1 MISLN
6 HILPDRNG
14 IDFTSHFDEEREIVI
29 KFIDSH
35 TRLCYWGDIINV
47 FPKCSYWVAYSG
59 RITKFITFVVEDL
72 QTGEILLEV
81 CDYSDTFRHDI
92 RNLDPKNRLKNI
104 GSNLSKKDLVTGL
117 VLWEIFLSGEYNHEH
132 CKVEPGDVVDI
143 GANIGFFSFFSI
155 TKGAAQVH
163 SFEPDPKLSNF
174 IQTNFGDLPI
184 HVHNLAVWSEKKDL
198 KLNIHESSVLNS
210 VSVSFD
216 HTDESVFCQGVVL
229 EEWAKENEVKID
241 FLKIDCEGG
250 EWEIFPNMSSEFLK
264 SIPKI
269 VLEYHIHP
277 PDQLLLIFSENGFQ
291 THHTGNMIWA
301 WQNKKILS

>member
-14 IDFTSHFDEEREIVI
+14 IDFTSHFDEEKEIVI
-29 KFIDSH
+29 KFVDPY
-35 TRLCYWGDIINV
+35 TRLCYWGDIMNI
-47 FPKCSYWVAYSG
+47 FPGGSYFASYP
-59 RITKFITFVVEDL
+59 RCTKFMSFCVEDSK
-72 QTGEILLEV
+72 TEEILLQV
-81 CDYSDTFRHDI
+81 CDYSDVFQHDV
-92 RNLDPKNRLKNI
+92 RNLDQKNKLKNI
-104 GSNLSKKDLVTGL
+104 GSNLSKKDLSTGL
-117 VLWEIFLSGEYNHEH
+117 VLWEIFLNGEYNHDR
-132 CKVEPGDVVDI
+132 CKVEPGDVVVDI
-143 GANIGFFSFFSI
+143 GANIGLFTYFSI
-155 TKGAAQVH
+155 TQGASKVH

-250 EWEIFPNMSSEFLK
+250 EWEIFPNMISEFLK

-301 WQNKKILS
+301 WKN